1 MNITRFM
8 IFAASL
14 LTAASLTAS
23 ELQIKGGTL
32 WVGAELQSDEVMVDG
47 LGTLGGTGTVAAG
60 RVGVS
65 GTVSPGS
72 SSGAQGALSFSSNVV
87 FQPGS
92 FYDCDVASSTSVDRL
107 NIRGAAG
114 GQGTVRVSNP
124 SGAIPVDQVI
134 IDGGD
139 SSGYGSFQTIGAGLM
154 RWGLAEN
161 PPTDLSLTRLD
172 GDTDGNGLPDWWEL
186 AWFGQRT
193 GTDPDGHGDADG
205 VPNEE
210 EYLAGTDPTD
220 ETSVLQ
226 LTWIERDAS
235 GGISMGW
242 SSTNSPWLNVPSSP
256 YRVEATTN
264 IIEDGF
270 IALSGNLSPT
280 PPENVYTNAVSADY
294 RLYRVVIP

>member
-1 MNITRFM
+1 MNVTRLT
-8 IFAASL
+8 IFTAGL

-32 WVGAELQSDEVMVDG
+32 RVGAELQSDEVVVDAF
-47 LGTLGGTGTVAAG
+47 GTLGGTGTVAAG
-60 RVGVS
+60 QTEVS

-72 SSGAQGALSFSSNVV
+72 ESGAQGVLTFSSNVV

-92 FYDCDVASSTSVDRL
+92 FYDCDVAASTSMDRL
-107 NIRGAAG
+107 NVRGAASG
-114 GQGTVRVSNP
+114 SGTVRVSNP

-134 IDGGD
+134 IDGGE

-161 PPTDLSLTRLD
+161 PPTDLALTRLD

-193 GTDPDGHGDADG
+193 GTDPDGHADTDG
-205 VPNEE
+205 VPNVE
-210 EYLAGTDPTD
+210 EYRALTDPTD

-226 LTWIERDAS
+226 LTWIDRDAS
-235 GGISMGW
+235 GGIRVGW
-242 SSTNSPWLNVPSSP
+242 SSTNSPWLNIPASP

-264 IIEDGF
+264 IMEDDF
-270 IALSGNLSPT
+270 IALSGDLSPT
-280 PPENVYTNAVSADY
+280 PPENVYTNTTSADY